1 MGDLHGAYRA
11 LTQVLERANFDY
23 ENDTLIQLGDIA
35 DGWPEVPHCVEELL
49 KIKNLIA
56 IRGNH
61 DDWLAEWLHYGIQAQ
76 GWKEQGGKESME
88 AYIAEKLTTDQRHG
102 DFFRRQVDYFID
114 DKNRIFIH
122 AGYEFEWPLAEQ
134 DHHTYVWNRSLIRN
148 AYHAWKDGAELPV
161 DVNGFSEIFIGHS
174 HTVNY
179 FEHLEPV
186 NFFHIWNLD
195 QGAKHYGKLSM
206 MDVDTKEFVQSDL
219 VRDLYP
225 EITLPK
231 FMKRIGDV

>member
-1 MGDLHGAYRA
+1 MGDIHGANRA

-35 DGWPEVPHCVEELL
+35 DGWPEVPQCVEELL

-61 DDWLAEWLHYGIQAQ
+61 DDWLAEWLQYGMQEQ

-88 AYIAEKLTTDQRHG
+88 AYIEAKLSTDERHREFFKKQLEYYVDDQR
-102 DFFRRQVDYFID
+102 RL
-114 DKNRIFIH
+114 FIH
-122 AGYEFEWPLAEQ
+122 AGFEFDAPIADQ
-134 DHHTYVWNRSLIRN
+134 SHHTYVWNRSMIRM
-148 AYHAWKDGAELPV
+148 AYHAWKDKTELPK

-174 HTVNY
+174 HTVNL
-179 FEHLEPV
+179 FDHPEPV
-186 NFFHIWNLD
+186 NLFHIWNLD
-195 QGAKHYGKLSM
+195 QGAKHQGKLTM
-206 MDVDTKEFVQSDL
+206 MNVVTKAYVQSDL

-225 EITLPK
+225 EIYLPE
-231 FMKRIGDV
+231 FEKRVGDV